1 MSKKCFIH
9 INKYIIIVLML
20 LEVRI
25 KKDNAEIHVV
35 DDQNNRPISIIKSQ
49 KNRLS
54 SDIIN
59 VMRQYDAKKVKRV
72 RKPLLCFS

>member
-1 MSKKCFIH
+1 M
-9 INKYIIIVLML
+9 V

-35 DDQNNRPISIIKSQ
+35 DDQSDRPISIIKSQ
-49 KNRLS
+49 KNKLS

-59 VMRQYDAKKVKRV
+59 LMKQYGAKKVKRV
-72 RKPLLCFS
+72 RKPLLCFR

>member
-1 MSKKCFIH
+1 
-9 INKYIIIVLML
+9 ML